1 MSYRSLRISHTLKN
15 RQGDWSHC
23 LQMKYYEKTLPCLWI
38 CDNRSGFI
46 QVLVDDSFGV
56 GAINSDE
63 GNDIVACVCVED
75 QAWHWVHRYSIRSG
89 TFKIQYRSKFALLVS
104 VNACETWYDLSKKTG
119 SSFFYNIIHVSYFII
134 AKKLPSAI
142 THNKSQLWK

>member
-1 MSYRSLRISHTLKN
+1 MSYRSLRISNTLKN

-23 LQMKYYEKTLPCLWI
+23 LQMKYYETTLPCLWI
-38 CDNRSGFI
+38 CDNSSGFI

-75 QAWHWVHRYSIRSG
+75 QAWHWVHRYSIRGG

-104 VNACETWYDLSKKTG
+104 VNACETWYDLSKKLVVN
-119 SSFFYNIIHVSYFII
+119 SFTISYMYHI
-134 AKKLPSAI
+134 LSYD
-142 THNKSQLWK
+142 SQKVAFCNYA

>member
-1 MSYRSLRISHTLKN
+1 MSYRSLRISRTFKN

-38 CDNRSGFI
+38 CDNCSGFI

-56 GAINSDE
+56 GAVNSDE

-75 QAWHWVHRYSIRSG
+75 QA
-89 TFKIQYRSKFALLVS
+89 
-104 VNACETWYDLSKKTG
+104 
-119 SSFFYNIIHVSYFII
+119 
-134 AKKLPSAI
+134 
-142 THNKSQLWK
+142 